1 MTNSNSQ
8 PKTFSLESNR
18 SISAWS
24 CCALILCSVS
34 ILPFVFIGSIIDP
47 VLVPRF
53 LLLSVLNALLIVVL
67 LVARRTAAL
76 GSLIAATRNSI
87 TISLLLL
94 LLMSAVSLTQAV
106 NLAEGVFG
114 LLRSTQVVIFCV
126 LLVQVFY
133 HYPMC
138 LKMAVRGAVFT
149 GLILSCIGIAQY
161 LDLGFG
167 WIPGN
172 GLPSATMANRN
183 LYASALLLTIPFALS
198 EWFTSQSYWRF
209 ISLASWALSLIAIVV
224 SQTRAVWL
232 ALLVVAVATA
242 MVAWGTRRTARAVRS
257 SRLRDRRSAP
267 VRSALL
273 IAAILLAIGA
283 FTVAQNKGPS
293 DRQVSRDLLSTQ
305 SLKVRLFLW
314 TRTVDMWLESPIL
327 GHGPE
332 QWRILFPK
340 LGSQGWPPRLQ
351 LGTFIYQNPHNDYL
365 WVLAETGVFGFL
377 LYCAVF
383 GYALRQAYYVIN
395 SPPDRDSG
403 ILALFMLLGII
414 GYAVD
419 AIFSYPRARI
429 FHGVYFSLMLAIVIS
444 QYRTVQP
451 ATMAVRRNLGIAL
464 YLFFAL
470 FTVVGVLVG
479 WSRIN
484 AEIHT
489 KRAVHAGLKKDWQTV
504 SREAG
509 AAQSP
514 WTTLDPTGMPIAKL
528 KGVALFESGDYAAA
542 LECFKTSYTQSPY
555 QIQVLDNLATCYAA
569 TGDASSA
576 ILICQRVLDL
586 SPNHENALLNLAVL
600 YYDQGDTARATE
612 YFLAVPERLDDIR
625 YNMLLEALGDSL
637 MSIPRSTP

>member
-1 MTNSNSQ
+1 MTNTTSQ
-8 PKTFSLESNR
+8 PEASLVESQN

-34 ILPFVFIGSIIDP
+34 ILPFVFINSIIDP

-53 LLLSVLNALLIVVL
+53 LLLNAVNALLLVVL
-67 LVARRTAAL
+67 LVARRSAAI
-76 GSLIAATRNSI
+76 GSLIVVTRNGV
-87 TISLLLL
+87 TTSLLLL
-94 LLMSAVSLTQAV
+94 LLVSALSLTQAV
-106 NLAEGVFG
+106 NFSEGVFG
-114 LLRSTQVVIFCV
+114 LLRSTQVVIFFV

-138 LKMAVRGAVFT
+138 IRVAVRGAVVT

-161 LDLGFG
+161 VDLGFG

-172 GLPSATMANRN
+172 GLPSATMANKN

-198 EWFTSQSYWRF
+198 EWLTSQSYWRF

-232 ALLVVAVATA
+232 ALLLAAVATVIIA
-242 MVAWGTRRTARAVRS
+242 FRSRRASRADRS
-257 SRLRDRRSAP
+257 SRLPGWKGAP

-283 FTVAQNKGPS
+283 FSVTQDKGPS
-293 DRQVSRDLLSTQ
+293 DRQVSQDLLSTQ

-327 GHGPE
+327 GHGLE

-340 LGSQGWPPRLQ
+340 HGTQGRRPTLQ

-383 GYALRQAYYVIN
+383 GIALRQVYYVIN
-395 SPPDRDSG
+395 SPPDSDSR
-403 ILALFMLLGII
+403 ILALCMLLGII

-451 ATMAVRRNLGIAL
+451 ATTAVRRNPGIAL
-464 YLFFAL
+464 YLLFAL

-504 SREAG
+504 SREAE

-514 WTTLDPTGMPIAKL
+514 WTTLDPTGMPIVKL

-555 QIQVLDNLATCYAA
+555 QIQVLDNLAACYAA

-576 ILICQRVLDL
+576 ILMCQRVLDL

-600 YYDQGDTARATE
+600 YYNQGDTARASE
-612 YFLAVPERLDDIR
+612 YFRAVPGRPDDVR
-625 YNMLLEALGDSL
+625 YDMLSKELGDSL
-637 MSIPRSTP
+637 MSIPTSKP